1 VIFKTAP
8 NVVELVV
15 IPEKLSL
22 LGEKTKLRLKK
33 GETDEAFENSIFQ

>member
-15 IPEKLSL
+15 IPQGNYLAALKVGLLSM
-22 LGEKTKLRLKK
+22 GE
-33 GETDEAFENSIFQ
+33 I

>member
-15 IPEKLSL
+15 IPKKLRL
-22 LGEKTKLRLKK
+22 FGEKTKLRLKK
-33 GETDEAFENSIFQ
+33 GEMDEAFEDSIFQ